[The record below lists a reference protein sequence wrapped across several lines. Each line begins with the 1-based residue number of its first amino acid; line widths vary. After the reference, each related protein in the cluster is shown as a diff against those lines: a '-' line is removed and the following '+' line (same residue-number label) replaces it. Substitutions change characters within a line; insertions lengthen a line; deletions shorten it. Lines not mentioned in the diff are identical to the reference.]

1 MPCIKC
7 NNGKWK
13 YGKHG
18 NCQFDTL
25 KACQDAAAV
34 IHIPPSERL
43 PRNKEI
49 CNNCA
54 SEMSLLETYFLANNN
69 RIKP

>member
-13 YGKHG
+13 YGEHG

-25 KACQDAAAV
+25 KACREAEQAIHARENPKKPKKQKADCGCQDC
-34 IHIPPSERL
+34 
-43 PRNKEI
+43 NKQHPQKE
-49 CNNCA
+49 
-54 SEMSLLETYFLANNN
+54 
-69 RIKP
+69 